1 MKKLFLYV
9 FLGLLFCN
17 ISYAFKVTSWKVIN
31 IIKKPMFVDA
41 NELLGKIQYFG
52 MGGKGKNEGPFFN
65 CPDGGGINQEANIY
79 TEEEFFNNKVFKKFL
94 NAREKLNIP
103 KDKPILAEYLSCA
116 ENGTV
121 FGPFIQVLDSD
132 ISYYL
137 FDGGIFELEN
147 IYK

>member
-31 IIKKPMFVDA
+31 IIKKPVFVDA
-41 NELLGKIQYFG
+41 NVLLGKIQYFG

-65 CPDGGGINQEANIY
+65 CPDGGGLNQEANVY

-94 NAREKLNIP
+94 DNRNKLNIP